1 MGSYK
6 IMTKNF
12 EINDILNAVKS
23 IFTIKRNIGKEER
36 LKSNSSY
43 NSNILPSIDQIKF
56 YKS

>member
-1 MGSYK
+1 
-6 IMTKNF
+6 MTKNF

-23 IFTIKRNIGKEER
+23 ISTIKRNIGKEER